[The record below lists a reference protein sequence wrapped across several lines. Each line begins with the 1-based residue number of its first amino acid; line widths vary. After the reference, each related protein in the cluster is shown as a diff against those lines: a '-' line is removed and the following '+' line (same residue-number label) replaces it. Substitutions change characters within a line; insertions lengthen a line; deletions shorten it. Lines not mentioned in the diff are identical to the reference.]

1 MKVLTQDV
9 CIGDEHFF
17 LIEDDDKVVGHYY
30 GTINYK
36 DTQCD
41 CGITHL
47 ARTLNGNDMCI
58 DKSIG
63 GAINARR
70 NDIMNKQFLA
80 ESHIDHTNITDPANI
95 KKFLAFMNE
104 HNYPV
109 KGIL

>member
-47 ARTLNGNDMCI
+47 ARPLNGVDMCI
-58 DKSIG
+58 SNTIE
-63 GAINARR
+63 GAILVR
-70 NDIMNKQFLA
+70 KLK
-80 ESHIDHTNITDPANI
+80 ESHL
-95 KKFLAFMNE
+95 KK
-104 HNYPV
+104 
-109 KGIL
+109 